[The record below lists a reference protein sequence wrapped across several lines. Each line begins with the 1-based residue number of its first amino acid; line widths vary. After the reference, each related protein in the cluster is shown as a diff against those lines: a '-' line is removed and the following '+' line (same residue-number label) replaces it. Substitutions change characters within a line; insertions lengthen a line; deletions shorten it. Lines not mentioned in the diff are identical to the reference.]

1 LPLSR
6 EGRADPVD
14 AILLAGG
21 YGTRLR
27 PLTYTRPKPL
37 LPVAG
42 RPMVEWVLDRLPPEV
57 RRVIVAVNW
66 KAQALGTYFATRD
79 VKGKARRVEFVV
91 VKEDEPLGTG
101 GAIKNCQ
108 AHLTSDRFL
117 VLNAD
122 IVSTMDLGALVAA
135 HKAHGGAVTISLKEV
150 AKEDVVHYGVIKP
163 GGEAGAD
170 GAIPIADFVEKPKDP
185 SHAPSHLINAG
196 AYVLDRKV
204 LDLIPAGKLVSLEKE
219 IFPQVLAGQ
228 AGGGFWGL
236 PFEGHWIDVGDPTRL
251 AAASHAL
258 DPNFKAGPGS
268 RIAADA
274 KVVRSVMGK
283 DCAVRAGAQL
293 EDCILGD
300 GVTVEAGVHLKDCV
314 VGDGELVR
322 HNGTGQR
329 IWTRPTPHG
338 YPEKQVGNALAKA

>member
-1 LPLSR
+1 M
-6 EGRADPVD
+6 D

-91 VKEDEPLGTG
+91 VKEDEPLGTA
-101 GAIKNCQ
+101 GAVKNCQ
-108 AHLTSDRFL
+108 AHITSDTFL

-135 HKAHGGAVTISLKEV
+135 HKAHGGMATISLKEV
-150 AKEDVVHYGVIKP
+150 AKADVVHYGVIKP
-163 GGEAGAD
+163 GGDAASD
-170 GAIPIADFVEKPKDP
+170 GAIPVADFVEKPKDP
-185 SHAPSHLINAG
+185 ADAPSRLINAG
-196 AYVLDRKV
+196 AYVLDRRV
-204 LDLIPAGKLVSLEKE
+204 LDLIPTGKLVSLEKE
-219 IFPQVLAGQ
+219 IFPQLLSQ
-228 AGGGFWGL
+228 GFWGL
-236 PFEGHWIDVGDPTRL
+236 PFEGHWIDVGDPVRL
-251 AAASHAL
+251 AAASHAM
-258 DPNFKAGPGS
+258 DPHFKAGPGS
-268 RIAADA
+268 RIAPDA
-274 KVVRSVMGK
+274 KLVRSVMGK
-283 DCAVRAGAQL
+283 ECAIRAGAHL
-293 EDCILGD
+293 EACILGD
-300 GVTVEAGVHLKDCV
+300 GVTIDVGVHLKDCV

-322 HNGTGQR
+322 HNAMGHR
-329 IWTRPTPHG
+329 IWTRAVPTG
-338 YPEKQVGNALAKA
+338 YPDKQVGNALRQAA

>member
-1 LPLSR
+1 M
-6 EGRADPVD
+6 D

-21 YGTRLR
+21 FGTRLR

-57 RRVIVAVNW
+57 RRVVVAVNW

-79 VKGKARRVEFVV
+79 AKGKGRRVEFVV

-135 HKAHGGAVTISLKEV
+135 HKAHNAVGTISLKEV
-150 AKEDVVHYGVIKP
+150 APADVVHYGVVKP
-163 GGEAGAD
+163 DGEAAAD
-170 GAIPIADFVEKPKDP
+170 GAVPIADFVEKPKDP
-185 SHAPSHLINAG
+185 GHAPSRLINAG
-196 AYVLDRKV
+196 AYVLERRV
-204 LDLIPAGKLVSLEKE
+204 LDLIPPGRLVSLEKE
-219 IFPQVLAGQ
+219 IFPHLLPQ
-228 AGGGFWGL
+228 GFWGL
-236 PFEGHWIDVGDPTRL
+236 PFEGTWLDVGDPQRL

-258 DPNFKAGPGS
+258 DPNFVAGPGS
-268 RIAADA
+268 RIAPGA
-274 KVVRSVMGK
+274 KVVRTLMGK
-283 DCAVRAGAQL
+283 DCSIRPDAHL

-300 GVTVEAGVHLKDCV
+300 GVTVDVGVHLKDCV

-322 HNGTGQR
+322 HNSTGHR
-329 IWTRPTPHG
+329 IWTKPTPAG
-338 YPEKQVGNALAKA
+338 YPEKQVGNALAR

>member
-1 LPLSR
+1 M
-6 EGRADPVD
+6 D

-79 VKGKARRVEFVV
+79 VKGKARRVQFVV

-101 GAIKNCQ
+101 GAIKNCEP
-108 AHLTSDRFL
+108 HLTSDRFL

-122 IVSTMDLGALVAA
+122 IVSTMDLGALAAA
-135 HKAHGGAVTISLKEV
+135 HKAHNAAATIALKEV
-150 AKEDVVHYGVIKP
+150 APADVVNYGVIRA
-163 GGEAGAD
+163 GGDAAPD
-170 GAIPIADFVEKPKDP
+170 GALPIADFVEKPKDP
-185 SHAPSHLINAG
+185 SLAPSRLINAG
-196 AYVLDRKV
+196 AYVLDRRV
-204 LDLIPAGKLVSLEKE
+204 LGLIPAGKLVSLEKE
-219 IFPQVLAGQ
+219 IFPQVLAGA

-236 PFEGHWIDVGDPTRL
+236 PIDGHWIDVGDPKRL
-251 AAASHAL
+251 LEASHTL
-258 DPNFKAGPGS
+258 DPRFVAGPGS
-268 RIAADA
+268 KLAPDA
-274 KVVRSVMGK
+274 KVTRSVMGR
-283 DCAVRAGAQL
+283 DCAIRSGAHL

-300 GVTVEAGVHLKDCV
+300 GVTVDVGIHLKHCV
-314 VGDGELVR
+314 VGDGEYVR
-322 HNGTGQR
+322 HAAHDAR
-329 IWTRPTPHG
+329 VWTKPTPAG
-338 YPEKQVGNALAKA
+338 YPEKQVGNALAQAKA